1 MKQMDWNIVNVLNEI
16 ILECGMDH
24 KLMSKYLSYIVYF
37 VIGLI
42 LTYCMQWVTVLF
54 MGSVRFTAADSYPGD
69 LSTLSLVVW
78 SFLFS
83 ISHFV
88 VLTIFSF
95 LYKFL
100 VSVFNIKFQTKIALM
115 FHAFVTGCLIMY
127 FINVFLH

>member
-1 MKQMDWNIVNVLNEI
+1 
-16 ILECGMDH
+16 MDH
-24 KLMSKYLSYIVYF
+24 KLISKYLSYIVYF
-37 VIGLI
+37 VIGLF

-54 MGSVRFTAADSYPGD
+54 VGGIRFTAADSYPGD
-69 LSTLSLVVW
+69 LSRLSLVVW

-100 VSVFNIKFQTKIALM
+100 VSLFKIKFQNKIALM
-115 FHAFVTGCLIMY
+115 FKAFVTGCLIVY

>member
-1 MKQMDWNIVNVLNEI
+1 
-16 ILECGMDH
+16 MDH
-24 KLMSKYLSYIVYF
+24 KLISKYLSYIVYF
-37 VIGLI
+37 VNGLF

-54 MGSVRFTAADSYPGD
+54 VGGIRFTAADSYPGD
-69 LSTLSLVVW
+69 LSRLSLVVW

-100 VSVFNIKFQTKIALM
+100 VSLFKIKFQNKIALM
-115 FHAFVTGCLIMY
+115 FNAFVTGCLIVY

>member
-1 MKQMDWNIVNVLNEI
+1 
-16 ILECGMDH
+16 MDH